1 MLHLITP
8 LKVLV
13 DECKFPVF
21 LSFLGVSILVF
32 GDVMGIPDVRY
43 SSPGDFFSVYVV
55 GLPPSSHIV

>member
-32 GDVMGIPDVRY
+32 GDVMDIPDVRY
-43 SSPGDFFSVYVV
+43 SSPGDFF
-55 GLPPSSHIV
+55 LFMW